1 MLTDK
6 INSAIRILKLAE
18 KQAQQY
24 NEPVEIAYSGGKDS
38 DVILELA
45 KMSSINFVAV
55 YKNTTIDPPGTIQ
68 HVRENGVQIR
78 QPRESFFQLVKKHG
92 FPSFRF
98 RYCCQY
104 LKEYKILNTAV
115 WGVRAEESPARKK
128 RYKEANFCKVYSTHQ
143 KVNVFVPIFDW
154 TLDDVKN
161 FTLSRKIKL
170 APNYYNNG
178 VIDFNRRL
186 GCLGCP
192 LQYNRGIEDFKKNPA
207 FLKAFLR
214 AGAAWCETHPREL
227 FADVFEL
234 FIYRTFYKTTENY
247 LQDLK
252 RSNLFERESAKTYL
266 ERYFNTTFNF

>member
-1 MLTDK
+1 MLDDK
-6 INSAIRILKLAE
+6 INSAIRILKMAE
-18 KQAQQY
+18 TQAKIF

-45 KMSSINFVAV
+45 KMAEINFRAI

-68 HVRENGVQIR
+68 HVRANGVEIR
-78 QPRESFFQLVKKHG
+78 KPKENFFSLVRKHG

-143 KVNVFVPIFDW
+143 RVNVFVPIFDW
-154 TLDDVKN
+154 TLDDVQK
-161 FTLSRKIKL
+161 FILSRNITL
-170 APNYYNNG
+170 APHYYKNG
-178 VIDFNRRL
+178 VIDFSRRL

-192 LQYNRGIEDFKKNPA
+192 LQYNRGIEDFKANPR

-214 AGAAWCETHPREL
+214 AGAVWCDSHPREL
-227 FADVFEL
+227 FADVYEL
-234 FIYRTFYKTTENY
+234 FIYRTFYKKTADY
-247 LQDLK
+247 IQDFK
-252 RSNLFERESAKTYL
+252 RSNLFVRDSAKEYL
-266 ERYFNTTFNF
+266 ERYFNLSL